1 VFNVFT
7 KGIAMQEYKLKRG
20 FSPDIERIYEEV
32 GKCFPVDIKR
42 DGNKLSVSYGVIKEL
57 SVSMNGKM
65 LVVDTDMDVSS
76 VDDELILDTN
86 KRFRDFLLLATGYT
100 AKERRNQAKKAV
112 GK

>member
-1 VFNVFT
+1 
-7 KGIAMQEYKLKRG
+7 MQEYKLKRG
-20 FSPDIERIYEEV
+20 FSPDIERIYEEI
-32 GKCFPVDIKR
+32 GKCFPSDIKR
-42 DGNKLSVSYGVIKEL
+42 DSDKLSVSYGVIKEL
-57 SVSMNGKM
+57 SVYMDGKK

-112 GK
+112 AK